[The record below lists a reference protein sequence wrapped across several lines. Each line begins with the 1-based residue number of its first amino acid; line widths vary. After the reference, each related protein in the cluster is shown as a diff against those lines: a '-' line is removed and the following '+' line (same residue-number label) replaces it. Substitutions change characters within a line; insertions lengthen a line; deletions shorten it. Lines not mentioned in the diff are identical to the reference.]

1 MADRTIKKLKQ
12 DAFAATASIV
22 FVRYLLIIHYFVSL
36 DNATAKALLNLT
48 NQNTSDK
55 AIDYILN
62 SFRFTGIMYI
72 LAYLAG
78 FITFWNRHTYVW
90 WFMFAVYVSN
100 SLFTLI
106 NLSITIQAIKAA
118 HGAYLTLPILIVIIG
133 SVALAIYMLVVVSIK
148 RKSTFNR

>member
-1 MADRTIKKLKQ
+1 MHL
-12 DAFAATASIV
+12 IV
-22 FVRYLLIIHYFVSL
+22 FSILLIIHYFVFVEYHRQSIIFI
-36 DNATAKALLNLT
+36 NEFTKHFIY
-48 NQNTSDK
+48 K

-78 FITFWNRHTYVW
+78 FITFWNRHTYAW

-106 NLSITIQAIKAA
+106 NLSITIQAIKM
-118 HGAYLTLPILIVIIG
+118 
-133 SVALAIYMLVVVSIK
+133 YMCVLNIAN
-148 RKSTFNR
+148 FNCYYRFGCISDLYAGCFYQT

>member
-1 MADRTIKKLKQ
+1 
-12 DAFAATASIV
+12 
-22 FVRYLLIIHYFVSL
+22 
-36 DNATAKALLNLT
+36 
-48 NQNTSDK
+48 
-55 AIDYILN
+55 
-62 SFRFTGIMYI
+62 
-72 LAYLAG
+72 
-78 FITFWNRHTYVW
+78 TYVW

-133 SVALAIYMLVVVSIK
+133 SVALAIYMLVVSIK

>member
-1 MADRTIKKLKQ
+1 MADRTNKEIKTGR
-12 DAFAATASIV
+12 FIATASIV
-22 FVRYLLIIHYFVSL
+22 FSILLIIHYFVSL

-90 WFMFAVYVSN
+90 WFMYAVYVSN

-133 SVALAIYMLVVVSIK
+133 SVALAIYMLVVSIK

>member
-1 MADRTIKKLKQ
+1 
-12 DAFAATASIV
+12 
-22 FVRYLLIIHYFVSL
+22 
-36 DNATAKALLNLT
+36 
-48 NQNTSDK
+48 
-55 AIDYILN
+55 
-62 SFRFTGIMYI
+62 MYI

-118 HGAYLTLPILIVIIG
+118 HGASNIANFNRYYRFG
-133 SVALAIYMLVVVSIK
+133 SLAIYMLVVSIK

>member
-1 MADRTIKKLKQ
+1 MADRTNKEIKTGR
-12 DAFAATASIV
+12 FIATASIV
-22 FVRYLLIIHYFVSL
+22 FSILLIIHYFVSL

-78 FITFWNRHTYVW
+78 FITFGIDILMW

-133 SVALAIYMLVVVSIK
+133 SVALAIYMLVVSIK